1 MSSGALLGGLLGLAW
16 THLWPGSPVGAY
28 AMVGAAAMIGS
39 AMQAPLAA
47 LALVLELT
55 HSGFQLMV
63 PMTLATLIAT
73 AVTRHL
79 DGYSIYTARLPAA
92 APSA

>member
-28 AMVGAAAMIGS
+28 AMVGAA
-39 AMQAPLAA
+39 
-47 LALVLELT
+47 
-55 HSGFQLMV
+55 
-63 PMTLATLIAT
+63 
-73 AVTRHL
+73 VTRHL
-79 DGYSIYTARLPAA
+79 GGYSIYTARLPAA